1 MNIRYDVEK
10 IKAIID
16 NLYGLTELSMGFTD
30 THSNYL
36 YKQIRQTDIICT
48 QVQETAEG
56 RALCSCSDMDLI
68 SRCMKEKRP
77 VSHICHAGL
86 LDTAVPVIKN
96 HTVVGIIMIGRVRP
110 NNDVVIGDSENDP
123 QYAMMG
129 SLSDKQMANLINLIS
144 YIIFDSAIEVDCD
157 DVIVRALEYIDKNLA
172 SDLSIDQLCNYL
184 YVSRNSLY
192 KAFHSYFE
200 CTVNEYISRRRIHK
214 AAALL
219 RESDE
224 SVSTIAT
231 SVGIPNYTYFSRLF
245 KKRMGV
251 SPLKYR
257 NKP

>member
-1 MNIRYDVEK
+1 MITPSARVRHCFCLFFLEHKKTKKTLD
-10 IKAIID
+10 
-16 NLYGLTELSMGFTD
+16 SM
-30 THSNYL
+30 
-36 YKQIRQTDIICT
+36 R
-48 QVQETAEG
+48 
-56 RALCSCSDMDLI
+56 
-68 SRCMKEKRP
+68 EKRP

-86 LDTAVPVIKN
+86 LDTVVPVIKN
-96 HTVVGIIMIGRVRP
+96 HTVVGIIIIGRVRP
-110 NNDVVIGDSENDP
+110 NNDAVVELSESNS
-123 QYAMMG
+123 QYVMMG
-129 SLSDKQMANLINLIS
+129 TFSDKQMANLINLIS
-144 YIIFDSAIEVDCD
+144 YIIFDSAIDIDCD
-157 DVIVRALEYIDKNLA
+157 DVIVRALEYIDKNIS

-200 CTVNEYISRRRIHK
+200 CTVNEYISRRRINK

-231 SVGIPNYTYFSRLF
+231 SVGIPNYTYFSRVF

-257 NKP
+257 KKP